1 MAVKRKKR
9 GRPAKKKSSDFSK
22 NIIIPLSVIAAVL
35 LVIFGYYLAKMNA
48 NENATPKTKIS
59 TPQKQSQ
66 TTINP
71 YEKNIVSDNS
81 HTINQVK
88 KEPAKTIEPKQETPK
103 NEQEETQE
111 KQPKNVITYKDAPIL
126 VVKKEPMHIGKRA
139 KLVIIIDDVHL
150 QRQIDSIRATRLKIT
165 PSIFPPSEIAEHTD
179 ILAQK
184 LDHYIVHLPLES
196 GSAQMNKMRGTLM
209 VADTPD
215 KVLERIEEI
224 KRLFPNVKYINNHTG
239 SVYTS
244 NYQAMKVLYALL
256 KQEGITFIDSRTDT
270 HTQVPRV
277 TKDLHERYISRDVF
291 LDNARDVSSI
301 RAQLKKA
308 IKVAEKQG
316 YAIAIG
322 HPYGVTMQVL
332 KNSKNLLKDVDV
344 VYIDELFGG

>member
-9 GRPAKKKSSDFSK
+9 GRPARKKSSDVKK
-22 NIIIPLSVIAAVL
+22 NIIIPLSVIAGIL
-35 LVIFGYYLAKMNA
+35 LVIFGYYLAKMDM
-48 NENATPKTKIS
+48 NESTSKTKIS
-59 TPQKQSQ
+59 TPQKQVEIKSS
-66 TTINP
+66 
-71 YEKNIVSDNS
+71 YEKSIVIDDPHKINRTQKESTKEIVPKQETLKKEQEKNKESKPKD
-81 HTINQVK
+81 TIIYKDTPVIIVK
-88 KEPAKTIEPKQETPK
+88 KEPIFT
-103 NEQEETQE
+103 
-111 KQPKNVITYKDAPIL
+111 
-126 VVKKEPMHIGKRA
+126 GKRA

-150 QRQIDSIRATRLKIT
+150 QGQIDSIRATGLRIT

-179 ILAQK
+179 ILVQK

-332 KNSKNLLKDVDV
+332 KNSQNLLKDVEV

>member
-22 NIIIPLSVIAAVL
+22 NIIIPLSVITAVL

-88 KEPAKTIEPKQETPK
+88 KEPAKAIEPKQETSK

-111 KQPKNVITYKDAPIL
+111 KQPKNAITYKDAPIL
-126 VVKKEPMHIGKRA
+126 VVKKEPMRVGKRA

-150 QRQIDSIRATRLKIT
+150 QRQIDSIRATGLKIT

-209 VADTPD
+209 IADTPD

-224 KRLFPNVKYINNHTG
+224 KRLFPNAKYINNHTG

-277 TKDLHERYISRDVF
+277 TQDLHERYISRDVF
-291 LDNARDVSSI
+291 LDNVRDVSSI

-344 VYIDELFGG
+344 VYVDELFGG